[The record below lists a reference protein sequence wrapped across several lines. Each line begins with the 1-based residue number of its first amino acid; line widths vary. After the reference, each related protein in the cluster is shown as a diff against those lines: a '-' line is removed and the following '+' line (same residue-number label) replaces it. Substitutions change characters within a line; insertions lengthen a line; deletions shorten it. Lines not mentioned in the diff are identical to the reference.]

1 MTTTATNHEQH
12 DHWSGPEGDHWVTH
26 ADRYDRMLAPFADQL
41 MATASVSKKDRVLD
55 IGCGC
60 GVTTIEAALAASAGE
75 AMGVDLSPQMLETA
89 TARAH
94 AAGVGDRCRFL
105 VADAQTAEFG
115 VGRFDVAV
123 SRFGV
128 MFFDDPVAAFTN
140 ISTALRPGG
149 RIVFC
154 CWQPLEANDWMLVPG
169 AAAAQHVP
177 LPEAATGTGPGPF
190 ALADPKQ
197 TRATLS
203 GAGFEAIEIEPFTTS
218 LLLGGGGTL
227 DETEDFLVASG
238 SGRALLDP
246 TPVDARQ
253 AAIRAVRDTLAP
265 LAGED
270 GVRLG
275 AAAWIVTAHK
285 PDWTAVGRVS
295 DVRVGGSRTCDP

>member
-1 MTTTATNHEQH
+1 MTATETNHEQH

-41 MATASVSKKDRVLD
+41 MATGSVAQKGRVLD

-60 GVTTIEAALAASAGE
+60 GATTISAAQAASVGE
-75 AMGVDLSPQMLETA
+75 ALGVDLSPQMIETA

-94 AAGVGDRCRFL
+94 AAGVGDRCRFE
-105 VADAQTAEFG
+105 VADAQTTDFG
-115 VGRFDVAV
+115 AGRFDVAV

-140 ISTALRPGG
+140 IATALRPGG
-149 RIVFC
+149 RLVFC

-169 AAAAQHVP
+169 AAAAEHVP
-177 LPEAATGTGPGPF
+177 LPEAATGAGPGPF
-190 ALADPKQ
+190 ALADPAQ

-203 GAGFEAIEIEPFTTS
+203 GAGFEAIEIDPFTTS
-218 LLLGGGGTL
+218 MLLGGGGTL
-227 DETEDFLVASG
+227 DETVDFMVASG

-246 TPVDARQ
+246 APVGARR
-253 AAIRAVRDTLAP
+253 AAISAVRDTLAP
-265 LAGED
+265 LVGAD

-275 AAAWIVTAHK
+275 AGAWVVTA
-285 PDWTAVGRVS
+285 
-295 DVRVGGSRTCDP
+295 RTPG